1 MPGAV
6 LHASAQT
13 LGAESQ
19 AQARV
24 LRALRRESGGDSSRE
39 AGDMAAGRDNAAQ
52 ICSMM
57 DGANRAGCLH
67 GCMPAGSC
75 GHDEDVPAL
84 PLRDARALQLLL
96 PMRRICGRYC
106 SPQTGAL
113 SRSRSAAT
121 AAGTGHPL
129 WVLDTH
135 CALDRFWPVVFLPYE
150 SLATGPVYYGRDTG
164 TRCRGPRHGVH
175 HRDVASPRHRPW
187 TDNGWSTLREIPAQ

>member
-1 MPGAV
+1 
-6 LHASAQT
+6 
-13 LGAESQ
+13 
-19 AQARV
+19 
-24 LRALRRESGGDSSRE
+24 SGRSSSRE
-39 AGDMAAGRDNAAQ
+39 AGCMAAGRDNAAQ

-57 DGANRAGCLH
+57 DGANRAGSLH
-67 GCMPAGSC
+67 GALPARSC

-135 CALDRFWPVVFLPYE
+135 CSLDRFWPVVFLPYE
-150 SLATGPVYYGRDTG
+150 SLATGPVDYGRDPG
-164 TRCRGPRHGVH
+164 TQRHGAKAPGIVCITVSS
-175 HRDVASPRHRPW
+175 RRRVIAPGQTMDGVRSRTFP
-187 TDNGWSTLREIPAQ
+187 

>member
-1 MPGAV
+1 MPDAV
-6 LHASAQT
+6 RHASAQT
-13 LGAESQ
+13 LRAGCQ

-24 LRALRRESGGDSSRE
+24 LRVLRRASEGGSSRE
-39 AGDMAAGRDNAAQ
+39 AGYMAAGRANAAQ

-57 DGANRAGCLH
+57 DSANRAGCLY
-67 GCMPAGSC
+67 GPMPAGSC

-96 PMRRICGRYC
+96 PMRRIRGRYC
-106 SPQTGAL
+106 RPQTGPL

-135 CALDRFWPVVFLPYE
+135 CSLDRFWPVVFLPYE
-150 SLATGPVYYGRDTG
+150 SLEIGRAS
-164 TRCRGPRHGVH
+164 CRE
-175 HRDVASPRHRPW
+175 
-187 TDNGWSTLREIPAQ
+187 L